1 MILSMCSKQKTA
13 ISPKLEKR
21 QDLFGRR
28 TSEGICSKSPGIRK
42 ESIDD
47 DATRPDGTDAAETE
61 PAGTAD
67 DDDTWVDPQT
77 GEKFSKLSPFEAK
90 VVALTLGDAVK
101 QLRLLQQLKVD
112 PEDQVRQHPTTLTAT
127 TNPPRSESDGV
138 QPFPR
143 R

>member
-1 MILSMCSKQKTA
+1 MADVETDTQERHLS
-13 ISPKLEKR
+13 L
-21 QDLFGRR
+21 
-28 TSEGICSKSPGIRK
+28 
-42 ESIDD
+42 DD

-77 GEKFSKLSPFEAK
+77 GEKFNKLSPFEAK

-112 PEDQVRQHPTTLTAT
+112 PEDQVREPPTTLTT
-127 TNPPRSESDGV
+127 TTIGVRRSPTLPAEMKYK
-138 QPFPR
+138 
-143 R
+143 

>member
-1 MILSMCSKQKTA
+1 MGQKSAETPEDQIQFESRVALAMADVETDTQERHLS
-13 ISPKLEKR
+13 LNY
-21 QDLFGRR
+21 
-28 TSEGICSKSPGIRK
+28 
-42 ESIDD
+42 
-47 DATRPDGTDAAETE
+47 DATQPDGTDAAETE

-77 GEKFSKLSPFEAK
+77 GEKFNKLSPFEAK

-112 PEDQVRQHPTTLTAT
+112 PEDQVRDPPTTTTTT
-127 TNPPRSESDGV
+127 TNPPRSESNGV

>member
-1 MILSMCSKQKTA
+1 MADVETDTQERHLS
-13 ISPKLEKR
+13 L
-21 QDLFGRR
+21 
-28 TSEGICSKSPGIRK
+28 
-42 ESIDD
+42 DD

-77 GEKFSKLSPFEAK
+77 GEKFNKLSPVEAK

-112 PEDQVRQHPTTLTAT
+112 PEDQVCEPPTTLTTT